1 MMECVVSSKRG
12 VQRRFSWSALGLGS
26 GGKLKYIPSCI
37 LPCNAWV
44 RTRRAAVMARGSVS
58 VDNVLNMLS
67 SCDVDASLDAVLEMA
82 GIICLNKGIMEWG
95 RE

>member
-1 MMECVVSSKRG
+1 
-12 VQRRFSWSALGLGS
+12 
-26 GGKLKYIPSCI
+26 
-37 LPCNAWV
+37 
-44 RTRRAAVMARGSVS
+44 MARGSVS

-82 GIICLNKGIMEWG
+82 GIICLNNGIMEWG